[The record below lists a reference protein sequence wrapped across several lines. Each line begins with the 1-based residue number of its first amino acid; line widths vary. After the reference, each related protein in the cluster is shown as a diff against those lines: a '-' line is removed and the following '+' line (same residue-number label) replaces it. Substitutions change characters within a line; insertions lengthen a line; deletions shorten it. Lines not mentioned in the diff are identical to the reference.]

1 MNRMMRDAGAG
12 NGCCAFGSE
21 KFSAAMKTRS
31 VHTFD

>member
-12 NGCCAFGSE
+12 NCCAFGSE